1 VAPGEV
7 DEAKSWLQRHVREV
21 VFDGVQFTPEKWSH
35 QLRCYIALKQLVDD
49 IGFDFIGLKCHYELS
64 EFHSVQCMSAA
75 FLNDPYDWRG
85 PKTPVPLACEADSD
99 GALTMQMLHLLSDL
113 PACLL
118 DLRFFDRAKN
128 VYVMPNC
135 GAAPTWFAARSAD
148 PAENLRNVSLVPSIC
163 KYAGGGAHLQ
173 FVFRSGPITLAR
185 LTRSPEGYQMFI
197 ALGEAIEHEI
207 DDVAGAGPNWPHAF
221 VRLAADP
228 SVLVQTLQ
236 ANHLHGVAGDY
247 RSELLTLCRLLD
259 VRPVVLDQSPAPSAA
274 PGEKGTAPL

>member
-1 VAPGEV
+1 
-7 DEAKSWLQRHVREV
+7 
-21 VFDGVQFTPEKWSH
+21 
-35 QLRCYIALKQLVDD
+35 
-49 IGFDFIGLKCHYELS
+49 
-64 EFHSVQCMSAA
+64 
-75 FLNDPYDWRG
+75 
-85 PKTPVPLACEADSD
+85 
-99 GALTMQMLHLLSDL
+99 
-113 PACLL
+113 
-118 DLRFFDRAKN
+118 
-128 VYVMPNC
+128 
-135 GAAPTWFAARSAD
+135 
-148 PAENLRNVSLVPSIC
+148 
-163 KYAGGGAHLQ
+163 
-173 FVFRSGPITLAR
+173 
-185 LTRSPEGYQMFI
+185 MFI